1 MATESLPASW
11 SLTGAPNARDL
22 GGLVGVDGRPVRRGM
37 LIRASGL
44 GRLVDD
50 DLHTLGTLRVACVI
64 DLRSAGEIEVAPP
77 DRLVGEPRVLHI
89 PVHDPEHPVFT
100 YVSAVMLGHDLSA
113 YEALAR
119 EGTTGAMEAIY
130 RWFVAGPR
138 ARESFSRAVH
148 AIAEPDHLPV
158 LYHCSAGKDRTGW
171 LTAILLT
178 ALGVDRDAIRADYLR
193 TNELADGV
201 NDAILGAMLVRRPGL
216 DLAAVRPVLEARAAY
231 LDAAYD
237 EVDRLFGGM
246 DGYLRDGLGVN
257 AATVTALRD
266 RLLE

>member
-1 MATESLPASW
+1 MADQW

-22 GGLVGVDGRPVRRGM
+22 GGLVGADGRRVRAGV
-37 LIRASGL
+37 LVRASGL

-50 DLHTLGTLRVACVI
+50 DLPTLGKLGLSCVL
-64 DLRSAGEIEVAPP
+64 DLRAAREIEVAPP
-77 DRLVGEPRVLHI
+77 DRLVGEPRVVHV

-130 RWFVAGPR
+130 RWFVAGAA
-138 ARESFSRAVH
+138 AREAFTRAV
-148 AIAEPDHLPV
+148 AIVAEPANLPL

-171 LTAILLT
+171 LSVILLT

-193 TNELADGV
+193 TNDLADGT
-201 NDAILGAMLVRRPGL
+201 NEAILGAMLVRRPGL
-216 DLAAVRPVLEARAAY
+216 DLEAIRPVLEARESY
-231 LDAAYD
+231 LAAAYD
-237 EVDRLFGGM
+237 EVERRHGGM
-246 DGYLRDGLGVN
+246 DAYLRDALGIDD
-257 AATVTALRD
+257 TLRSALRK
-266 RLLE
+266 RLLD